1 LLKFGLIPELVGRL
15 PVIAPLNALS
25 KEDMIRILQEPK
37 NALIRQYK
45 TLLGYDKVKLEFT
58 DDAREA
64 IADKAIDMEIGA
76 RGLRSIM
83 EKTMLQI
90 MYEIPSEGDID
101 TVTISK
107 DCIVNSSPPLTTKR
121 KRPQIDPD
129 AVSAS

>member
-1 LLKFGLIPELVGRL
+1 MV
-15 PVIAPLNALS
+15 
-25 KEDMIRILQEPK
+25 RILQEPK
-37 NALIRQYK
+37 NSLVKQYK

-58 DDAREA
+58 DDALGA

-90 MYEIPSEGDID
+90 MFDIPSEGDIEQ
-101 TVTISK
+101 VTISK
-107 DCIVNSSPPLTTKR
+107 ECIENDSPPLTTKR
-121 KRPQIDPD
+121 KLKQIDPD